1 MLLLPPLKRLCKGC
15 EQVHHDEHNILK
27 LTHKVDRNKIG
38 ASLPEHPQPGLTGNS
53 KTESRLKWCVMALH
67 IDAPL
72 EPLCFF
78 RGRKQPKLK
87 KKKKDS
93 KARHLFSVATV
104 GL

>member
-1 MLLLPPLKRLCKGC
+1 MLLLPPLKRLYNGC

-72 EPLCFF
+72 EPLRFLW
-78 RGRKQPKLK
+78 KKTAKL
-87 KKKKDS
+87 KKKDS
-93 KARHLFSVATV
+93 KARHLFLTVTV